1 MSGSGSSAAAS
12 AASDK
17 SAKEVYSCS
26 ACCVNFTGRQTQRA
40 HMKDDWHVC
49 NLKRRI
55 DALPPI
61 SEAAFNGEVPPETNA
76 IDASSGFQLSCSAC
90 GQKFLDQ
97 RAWQEHLKSRNHTR
111 RAAKSPPLQD
121 GIPAPTIPV
130 IDAQRT
136 DEAPSPAKPFSSLD
150 CLFCNV
156 ESTSLDSNLSHMSHA
171 HSFFIPNYEDL
182 TDMDSLLGY
191 LFTLISGFHECL
203 YCGSL
208 KPNRVAV
215 QDHMCGKG
223 HCRLDFQNDRHKF
236 WQFYDIEGAQAEIPT
251 VRLISDDDEL
261 HLPSGK
267 TVGSRS
273 GARSTH
279 RNPNRR
285 SSSAPSLHRR
295 LLNEEE
301 HEATP
306 PASLDRRLI
315 ARAGTSTSM
324 AGIPEVQRLALVAV
338 ERQMFAM
345 EMRAKNERQSRVDKG
360 GNRQKR
366 YKVPSYGKKQGGLEK
381 RLG

>member
-1 MSGSGSSAAAS
+1 MAYRS
-12 AASDK
+12 K
-17 SAKEVYSCS
+17 VIIIN
-26 ACCVNFTGRQTQRA
+26 VNRVS
-40 HMKDDWHVC
+40 VC

-61 SEAAFNGEVPPETNA
+61 SEATFNGEVPPETDA
-76 IDASSGFQLSCSAC
+76 TDASSGIRLSCSAC
-90 GQKFLDQ
+90 GQNFMYQ
-97 RAWQEHLKSRNHTR
+97 RAWQDHLKSRNHSR
-111 RAAKSPPLQD
+111 RAARLPVSPD
-121 GIPAPTIPV
+121 ETPAPSSLLLNTHKK
-130 IDAQRT
+130 
-136 DEAPSPAKPFSSLD
+136 DEPPSPAKPFSSLD

-156 ESTSLDSNLSHMSHA
+156 ESTSLDSNIAHMSHA
-171 HSFFIPNYEDL
+171 HSFFIPNSEDL
-182 TDMDSLLGY
+182 TDIDSLLGY
-191 LFTLISGFHECL
+191 LYTLISVFHECL
-203 YCGSL
+203 FCGSL
-208 KPNRVAV
+208 KPTRLAV

-236 WQFYDIEGAQAEIPT
+236 WQFYDIEDAQDELPEIGLVP
-251 VRLISDDDEL
+251 DEDEL

-273 GARSTH
+273 SARNTH

-285 SSSAPSLHRR
+285 SSSAPSLRRR

-301 HEATP
+301 PEATP
-306 PASLDRRLI
+306 PISLDRRLI

-324 AGIPEVQRLALVAV
+324 IGIPEVQRLALVAV

-345 EMRAKNERQSRVDKG
+345 EMRGMNERQSRVDKG

-366 YKVPSYGKKQGGLEK
+366 YKVAGIGKKQGGLEK